1 MRARLIRALDV
12 HKGGTCLM
20 SQCGC
25 DKCWSSDA
33 SKAWKAVTSIPIEEY
48 LIDESHYIVSIR
60 SCPACSQRYLQVT
73 TETVDWKDGE
83 DPIFRTIIPIDDEE
97 RASLIANSPPKTSVL
112 EAISPGSAHSSTP
125 GKREKNQARTGVPGF
140 RLASTTRVRLTL
152 RSTGRLLASLL
163 WLWSRKSCEDC
174 PLWGEI
180 LIK

>member
-12 HKGGTCLM
+12 HKSGTGLM

-25 DKCWSSDA
+25 DKCWSSEA

-60 SCPACSQRYLQVT
+60 NCPSCSQRYLQVT

-97 RASLIANSPPKTSVL
+97 RASLTANSPPKTSVL
-112 EAISPGSAHSSTP
+112 EAIGPGRPHSSTP
-125 GKREKNQARTGVPGF
+125 GKREKNQAPTEVPGF
-140 RLASTTRVRLTL
+140 MLACTTRVRLTL
-152 RSTGRLLASLL
+152 RSTGYTLHS
-163 WLWSRKSCEDC
+163 
-174 PLWGEI
+174 
-180 LIK
+180 